1 MYYIPTKLLTTQS
14 YKTMKGMKKGITTYI
29 SYIAPYTQN
38 TKGINLCS
46 HASVGCAKACLFN
59 SGNARYNSIQV
70 GRINKANYF
79 IENRK
84 VFMSQLYAEIL
95 SIVKKHK
102 NLDADAKYN
111 KKGEVSYYK
120 KFAIRLNGTTDI
132 PFEKFKFEDGKNI
145 FEKFPDVQ
153 FYDYTKNLMRLK
165 RVKDMKLK
173 NVHLT
178 FSRSETNDADC
189 KKAIEMGYNV
199 AVIFSKLPKQ
209 YMGLNVINGDETDLR
224 FQDKKNV
231 IVGLLYKRASVQGGT
246 QINQDAHSNGFI
258 INVA

>member
-1 MYYIPTKLLTTQS
+1 MYTIPNKLLTTHS
-14 YKTMKGMKKGITTYI
+14 YKTLKGMKKGVTTYI
-29 SYIAPYTQN
+29 MYIAPYTQN
-38 TKGINLCS
+38 SKGVNLCS

-59 SGNARYNSIQV
+59 SGNARFNSIQV

-79 IENRK
+79 IENRTA
-84 VFMSQLYAEIL
+84 FMEQLFVEITA
-95 SIVKKHK
+95 IVAKHK
-102 NLDADAKYN
+102 KMDVDAKYN
-111 KKGEVSYYK
+111 KKGIVSYYK

-132 PFEKFKFEDGKNI
+132 PFEKYKFEDGKNI

-178 FSRSETNDADC
+178 FSRSESNEADC
-189 KKAIEMGYNV
+189 KKAIELGYNV
-199 AVIFSKLPKQ
+199 AVVFKKFPNEYL
-209 YMGLNVINGDETDLR
+209 GLNVINGDETDLR

-246 QINQDAHSNGFI
+246 EINNDAHSNGFI
-258 INVA
+258 VNVA

>member
-1 MYYIPTKLLTTQS
+1 MYSIPSKLLTTQS
-14 YKTMKGMKKGITTYI
+14 YKTLKGMKKGVTTYI
-29 SYIAPYTQN
+29 MYIAPYTQN
-38 TKGINLCS
+38 AKGINLCS

-79 IENRK
+79 VENRK
-84 VFMSQLYAEIL
+84 AFMDQLFVEITA
-95 SIVKKHK
+95 IVKKHK

-132 PFEKFKFEDGKNI
+132 PFEKFKFADGKNI

-178 FSRSETNDADC
+178 FSRSESNEADC

-199 AVIFSKLPKQ
+199 AVVMSELVSTLW
-209 YMGLNVINGDETDLR
+209 GLEVINGDETDLR
-224 FQDKKNV
+224 FKDPKNV